1 MVFFVRAFFGTVN
14 YTSVRR
20 SRSVSTLLLSFWI
33 LVDHFE
39 CGELSFDSR
48 MSDLSTDLERI
59 CADALSPST
68 YCISDDQC
76 PSTYCISDDQSV
88 DFGTLIS
95 DRETPKLQCFG
106 YANANDS
113 FQECY
118 YTEKTK
124 HYASQTTYS
133 NQTSRKKRQRSLEL
147 LEPERYSSSSSFNL
161 QDIEDGETLD
171 LLNGKHLY
179 AGREIF
185 SRYILQFVRNA
196 FYIVSQ

>member
-1 MVFFVRAFFGTVN
+1 M
-14 YTSVRR
+14 
-20 SRSVSTLLLSFWI
+20 
-33 LVDHFE
+33 DHFQ

-48 MSDLSTDLERI
+48 MSALSTDLDRI

-76 PSTYCISDDQSV
+76 PSTYCISDDQCPSTYCISDDQSV
-88 DFGTLIS
+88 DFGMLIS

-106 YANANDS
+106 HANANDS

-147 LEPERYSSSSSFNL
+147 LEPERDSSSSSFNL

-185 SRYILQFVRNA
+185 SRWVLQFVRNA
-196 FYIVSQ
+196 S